1 MSGGVSAAVSGPLP
15 VRRCETHAE
24 LGSGIVLLRRAWLPP
39 EPERVLL
46 VVHGLAEHSGRYDRL
61 GAWFARRG
69 CAVHAYDQRGH
80 GRSGGRRGHVRRF
93 AQLLR
98 DLEELLERV
107 RAQHAGLPL
116 VLVGHSMGGLV
127 VASFVR
133 ERAPE
138 IDGAVVSGGT
148 LAVPDGI
155 SPLRRAGARAL
166 RRLAPRGGL
175 AIGIDPGALSR
186 DPEVGRR
193 YVEDPLVFDRM
204 TLSLATELI
213 GAIERTATAGGAAV
227 RVPMLLLCGADD
239 AICDPAGSRAFRA
252 GIQAP
257 GSALVIYEGL
267 RHEIFN
273 EPECERVY
281 QDVLD
286 WLRKRDSGACQGSG
300 AR

>member
-1 MSGGVSAAVSGPLP
+1 MSGGGSAAGSRPRP
-15 VRRCETHAE
+15 VRRCETHTE
-24 LGSGIVLLRRAWLPP
+24 LDSGIAVLRRAWLPP

-46 VVHGLAEHSGRYDRL
+46 VVHGLAEHSARYDRL

-93 AQLLR
+93 EDLLR
-98 DLEELLERV
+98 DVEELSGHV

-116 VLVGHSMGGLV
+116 VLVGHSIGGLV

-138 IDGAVVSGGT
+138 IEAAVISGAA
-148 LAVPDGI
+148 LAVPDGV
-155 SPLRRAGARAL
+155 SPLRRAGARVM
-166 RRLAPRGGL
+166 RRLAPRLGL

-204 TLSLATELI
+204 TVSLATELI
-213 GAIERTATAGGAAV
+213 DAIERTATAGGAAV

-239 AICDPAGSRAFRA
+239 AVCDPAGSRAFRA
-252 GIQAP
+252 GIRVP

-273 EPECERVY
+273 EPDCERVY

-286 WLRKRDSGACQGSG
+286 WLRELESGACQGCG
-300 AR
+300 GR